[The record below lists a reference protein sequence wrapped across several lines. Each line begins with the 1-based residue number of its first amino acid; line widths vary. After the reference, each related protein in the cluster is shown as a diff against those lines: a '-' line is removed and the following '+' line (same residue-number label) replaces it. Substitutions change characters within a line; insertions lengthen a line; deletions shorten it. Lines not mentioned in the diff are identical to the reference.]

1 MLNNVNLNFLPLSS
15 RMKHA
20 MSFSPLF
27 IHTVLEIMASAVW
40 QYGKKL
46 KHRVY
51 IFERKKEKHVSY
63 MIMCLKN
70 PQ

>member
-15 RMKHA
+15 IMKHA
-20 MSFSPLF
+20 MSFSPVF
-27 IHTVLEIMASAVW
+27 IHTVLEIMASAIW

-46 KHRVY
+46 KYRAF

-63 MIMCLKN
+63 NMLK
-70 PQ
+70 PLIGK

>member
-15 RMKHA
+15 IMKHA

-27 IHTVLEIMASAVW
+27 IHTVLEIMASAIW

-46 KHRVY
+46 KYRAF

-63 MIMCLKN
+63 NMLK
-70 PQ
+70 PLIGK

>member
-15 RMKHA
+15 IMKHA

-27 IHTVLEIMASAVW
+27 IHTVLEIMAGAIW

-46 KHRVY
+46 KYRAF
-51 IFERKKEKHVSY
+51 IFERKK
-63 MIMCLKN
+63 
-70 PQ
+70 